1 MGFKDLLNKG
11 KCLVG
16 LHQGEWSASSQNGCT
31 FTRVCERCGTENQKV
46 EHPWGEWDFVAD
58 GACDQVRSCGRCRS
72 QEQRVSHAW
81 AEPRYAT
88 EGSCER
94 HQVCERCRAEQ
105 PAPLAHVMDEWRY
118 TAEDVC
124 TQQDHC
130 TRCQA
135 PGTQRR
141 VEHTWGDWQHSNAH
155 NGPVRVC
162 RRCGELQ
169 ARAVPAPAAQSA
181 APAGVG
187 GKPRQEIFDAMK
199 PRMQQLTESTAALG
213 RILGAVGDDAQAQ
226 PSRSA
231 ESGQAK
237 SRPAPPTFNEEEVA
251 DLLARGEVA
260 QGGRRL
266 PQRDSR
272 LVGHWRY
279 TDAMSS
285 GGFSL
290 VTDLHLVLDD
300 EGRFASWSHSAS
312 GMGETRS
319 ASENGTWE
327 TRGATLL
334 LNYDDGN
341 ESERAFVLHADQL
354 FFPQSSSQRLWERV
368 R

>member
-1 MGFKDLLNKG
+1 
-11 KCLVG
+11 
-16 LHQGEWSASSQNGCT
+16 
-31 FTRVCERCGTENQKV
+31 
-46 EHPWGEWDFVAD
+46 
-58 GACDQVRSCGRCRS
+58 
-72 QEQRVSHAW
+72 
-81 AEPRYAT
+81 
-88 EGSCER
+88 
-94 HQVCERCRAEQ
+94 
-105 PAPLAHVMDEWRY
+105 MDEWRY
-118 TAEDVC
+118 TAEEAC

-130 TRCQA
+130 SRCQA

-141 VEHTWGDWQHSNAH
+141 IEHTWGDWQHSNVH

-169 ARAVPAPAAQSA
+169 ARATPAPVAQSA
-181 APAGVG
+181 APAGMG
-187 GKPRQEIFDAMK
+187 GKPQKETLDAMK
-199 PRMQQLTESTAALG
+199 PRMPQLAESTAALG
-213 RILGAVGDDAQAQ
+213 RILGAVGDDAQAR
-226 PSRSA
+226 PSPRA

-237 SRPAPPTFNEEEVA
+237 PRPAPPTFNEDEVA
-251 DLLARGEVA
+251 DLLARGDAA
-260 QGGRRL
+260 QGDRRL
-266 PQRDSR
+266 PQRDGR

-319 ASENGTWE
+319 APENGTWE

-334 LNYDDGN
+334 LNFDDGN
-341 ESERAFVLHADQL
+341 ESGRAFELHADQL
-354 FFPQSSSQRLWERV
+354 FFPQSSSHRLWERV

>member
-1 MGFKDLLNKG
+1 MGLKDLLNKG

-16 LHQGEWSASSQNGCT
+16 LHQGEWHARSPDGCT
-31 FTRVCERCGTENQKV
+31 FTRVCERCGAEHQKV
-46 EHPWGEWDFVAD
+46 EHRWSEWSFVAD
-58 GACDQVRSCGRCRS
+58 GACNQVRSCGRCRS
-72 QEQRVSHAW
+72 QEQRANHAW
-81 AEPRYAT
+81 AKPIYTT
-88 EGSCER
+88 ERSCER

-118 TAEDVC
+118 TAEGVC
-124 TQQDHC
+124 TQLENC
-130 TRCQA
+130 SRCQA
-135 PGTQRR
+135 PGTQQR

-155 NGPVRVC
+155 KGPVRVC

-169 ARAVPAPAAQSA
+169 ARATPAPAAPSA

-187 GKPRQEIFDAMK
+187 GKPREEIFDALK
-199 PRMQQLTESTAALG
+199 PRMEQLADSTAALG
-213 RILGAVGDDAQAQ
+213 RILGAVGDDAQA
-226 PSRSA
+226 PPARSA
-231 ESGQAK
+231 ESGQAR
-237 SRPAPPTFNEEEVA
+237 SRPAPPTFTEEEVA
-251 DLLARGEVA
+251 DLLARGESA
-260 QGGRRL
+260 QGGRR
-266 PQRDSR
+266 PPPRDGR

-279 TDAMSS
+279 TEAMSS

-290 VTDLHLVLDD
+290 VTDFHLELDD

-319 ASENGTWE
+319 EPENGTWE
-327 TRGATLL
+327 TRGASLF

-341 ESERAFVLHADQL
+341 ESGRAFELHANQL